1 VQVAALSHNVGLL
14 GVPARVIAKPDILSL
29 TEMETMRRHP
39 TYSQMVLE
47 ALPGMEKIATWVGAH
62 HERIDG
68 KGYPEMLKADDIPLE
83 ARIIS
88 LADTYVALTSPRP
101 YREALSEEDAK
112 QVLEGAVG
120 TQLDKK
126 LVKLFCSPTS
136 SRNARR
142 SRRTR

>member
-1 VQVAALSHNVGLL
+1 
-14 GVPARVIAKPDILSL
+14 
-29 TEMETMRRHP
+29 METMRRHP
-39 TYSQMVLE
+39 AYSQMMLQ
-47 ALPGMEKIATWVGAH
+47 ALPGMEEIAMWVGSH

-68 KGYPEMLKADDIPLE
+68 KGYPEMLEADDIPLE

-101 YREALSEEDAK
+101 YREALSDGDAK

-126 LVKLFCSPTS
+126 LVKLFCSSTS